1 MRAGI
6 PKVITPCI
14 GVCSTALGDDVC
26 RGCKRFSHEVIDWN
40 SYSEEQKQFIDRRLD
55 EFLVRV
61 TANRLRIVNQDVLS
75 WQLGVQQINYLRHK
89 DPYIWLF
96 QLLRAGAAQIND
108 CGLFGFERR
117 GGDADVSLL
126 AVREAIDQEFYILS
140 QAHYQRYIGMYIKK
154 ST

>member
-1 MRAGI
+1 MRPGI

-40 SYSEEQKQFIDRRLD
+40 SYSDEQKQIIDHRLD
-55 EFLVRV
+55 AFLIQVIS
-61 TANRLRIVNQDVLS
+61 NRLLIVDQGVLS
-75 WQLGVQQINYLRHK
+75 WQLGVQQIRYAPHK

-96 QLLRAGAAQIND
+96 QLLRAGAAQIDD
-108 CGLFGFERR
+108 CSLFGFERR
-117 GGDADVSLL
+117 SVDADVSLL
-126 AVREAIDQEFYILS
+126 EIREAVDQEFYILS

-154 ST
+154 SS